1 MRSRTALALCS
12 LVCAA
17 LLSGGGVDAQS
28 ASGGATLDEIDT
40 IFGFGDSYSWNGYS
54 PLIGGVNTIPG
65 YGLTT
70 SGGYNWL
77 QFLSQLGTNPIT
89 LYDLAAS
96 GATTNNSVISAPA
109 TDFVNQVGLWSEWF
123 GPGGT
128 YSTSGQVR
136 FEPNSTLYTVWIGIN
151 DVGAPYNEQT
161 NFPQQLSEIS
171 ASYNAAIA
179 SLYAGGARNFLI
191 MGIPP
196 TWRTPLIQAYN
207 DSRIDVY
214 RDRLGLYNTRLAS
227 LFTTFATSFP
237 AASFRLYDT
246 VPFFNA
252 LLDNPQ
258 QYGIDNTTAACGAY
272 AAVTGPPEISLP
284 QCGVPLE
291 RYAWWNDYHPAWP
304 VHELLASVIGGIL
317 SNPDAAP
324 PSPSTTLT
332 SASGLPSSAS
342 TAAVAPPGATTTTSA
357 SSSSLE
363 VVEQG
368 SATGSVAPSASA
380 SATAGGSSSAASS
393 LRLCPRSSALGSG
406 AALLLLLLLGALA

>member
-12 LVCAA
+12 LACAA
-17 LLSGGGVDAQS
+17 LLGGGVDAQS
-28 ASGGATLDEIDT
+28 ATGGATLDEIDT

-54 PLIGGVNTIPG
+54 PLVGGVNNIPG

-77 QFLSQLGTNPIT
+77 QFLSQLGSDPIT

-96 GATTNNSVISAPA
+96 GATTNNSVISAAA
-109 TDFVNQVGLWSEWF
+109 TDFVNQVGLWQEWF
-123 GPGGT
+123 GPEGT

-161 NFPQQLSEIS
+161 DFPQQLSEIFS
-171 ASYNAAIA
+171 SYNAAIA
-179 SLYAGGARNFLI
+179 SLYSGGARNFLI

-214 RDRLGLYNTRLAS
+214 KDRLGQYNTRLAS
-227 LFTTFATSFP
+227 LFSSFATSFP
-237 AASFRLYDT
+237 LASFRLYDT

-252 LLDNPQ
+252 ILDSPA
-258 QYGIDNTTAACGAY
+258 QYGIENTTAACDAY

-284 QCGVPLE
+284 GVCGVPLE
-291 RYAWWNDYHPAWP
+291 AYAWWNSYHPAWP

-317 SNPDAAP
+317 SNPDAPAP
-324 PSPSTTLT
+324 APTTTTLT
-332 SASGLPSSAS
+332 SAGGLPTQAS
-342 TAAVAPPGATTTTSA
+342 TAGGSSSSSSSSATTTSA
-357 SSSSLE
+357 ASS
-363 VVEQG
+363 VEQG
-368 SATGSVAPSASA
+368 SATGSVAPTASGGA
-380 SATAGGSSSAASS
+380 GAGGSSAASS
-393 LRLCPRSSALGSG
+393 LRPSSGVLG
-406 AALLLLLLLGALA
+406 AALGAAALLGALA